1 MSQEN
6 VEVIRR
12 LLPGPDVDL
21 AHALRNDDLW
31 ALASQAW
38 AAVTHPDF
46 ETMIEVPSQS
56 STHVGVDGL
65 REAWLDWVGPWETYY
80 TEIEELI
87 DAGDAV
93 VAIVRDRARRKG
105 VDAEVD
111 LLGSNVSMFRD
122 GRILRIGFYASRAT
136 ALEAV
141 GLSEQ
146 DDHAEESSSPSG
158 S

>member
-6 VEVIRR
+6 VEVIRQ
-12 LLPGPDVDL
+12 LLPGPDVDI
-21 AHALRNDDLW
+21 AQAVRDDDVW
-31 ALASQAW
+31 AVASQAW
-38 AAVTHPDF
+38 AAVTHPNF
-46 ETMIEVPSQS
+46 ETMIEVPSKS
-56 STHVGVDGL
+56 STYVGVDGL

-111 LLGSNVSMFRD
+111 LLGSNVSVFRN
-122 GRILRIGFYASRAT
+122 GKILRIGFYARRVP

-146 DDHAEESSSPSG
+146 EAHSDS
-158 S
+158 

>member
-6 VEVIRR
+6 AEVIRR

-65 REAWLDWVGPWETYY
+65 REGLARLGWTL
-80 TEIEELI
+80 
-87 DAGDAV
+87 GDLLH
-93 VAIVRDRARRKG
+93 RDRGTDRRRRRRSGNRAR
-105 VDAEVD
+105 
-111 LLGSNVSMFRD
+111 
-122 GRILRIGFYASRAT
+122 
-136 ALEAV
+136 
-141 GLSEQ
+141 
-146 DDHAEESSSPSG
+146 
-158 S
+158 

>member
-12 LLPGPDVDL
+12 LLPGPDVDI
-21 AHALRNDDLW
+21 AQALRDDDVW
-31 ALASQAW
+31 AVASQSW
-38 AAVTHPDF
+38 AAVTHPGF
-46 ETMIEVPSQS
+46 ETTIEMPSQS
-56 STHVGVDGL
+56 STYAGLDGL
-65 REAWLDWVGPWETYY
+65 REAWLDWVGPWENYY

-93 VAIVRDRARRKG
+93 VGIVRDRARRKG

-111 LLGSNVSMFRD
+111 LLGSNVSVFRD
-122 GRILRIGFYASRAT
+122 GKILRIGFYAKRAD
-136 ALEAV
+136 ALEAA

-146 DDHAEESSSPSG
+146 DAHAEPS
-158 S
+158 

>member
-21 AHALRNDDLW
+21 TQVLRNDDLW
-31 ALASQAW
+31 ALTSQAW
-38 AAVTHPDF
+38 SAVTHPDF
-46 ETMIEVPSQS
+46 ETMIDVPSQI

-111 LLGSNVSMFRD
+111 FLGSNVSVFRD
-122 GRILRIGFYASRAT
+122 GKILRYQEFYEEADARA
-136 ALEAV
+136 AA
-141 GLSEQ
+141 GLSE
-146 DDHAEESSSPSG
+146 
-158 S
+158 